1 MSSAHRSAEWHRA
14 RRVAAAVIRAR
25 LERGE
30 QVPCVDCGRPIQHG
44 DRWDVGHIIAASNG
58 GSVDLSNLGAS
69 HRSCN
74 RSAGGR
80 MGAIKTNR
88 ASRRARRLPT
98 W

>member
-1 MSSAHRSAEWHRA
+1 MSQAHRSPEWHRA
-14 RRVAAAVIRAR
+14 RRTVAAIIRAR
-25 LERGE
+25 LERGD
-30 QVPCVDCGRPIQHG
+30 QVQCVDCGRPIQHG
-44 DRWDVGHIIAASNG
+44 QRWDVGHIIAADAG
-58 GSVDLSNLGAS
+58 GSVETSNLGAS
-69 HRSCN
+69 HRGCN